1 MPVYTYTAKS
11 DPTKTIQGNIEA
23 ESEQD
28 AINKITRL
36 GFFPVSVKPED
47 LSLDK
52 REGILRLRK
61 VSNKDLL
68 LFTSQLSTLID
79 SGVNII
85 NGIKIISDQSH
96 NRYLRTVLN
105 DVIGKIKDGR
115 SLSDS
120 LATHPYL
127 FSDLYTAM
135 IHTGEA
141 SGNLR
146 VVLKRLNE
154 FFEREEEFKSSLRS
168 SLAYPLFI
176 FVVSI
181 LTVVVLLVFVI
192 PRLATMFED
201 MGQVLPLPTRIL
213 IGISGVLRAY
223 WWMVASAIAVM
234 VFWLRRLYRTPQA
247 RIALDNF
254 KLKIIIIGRIILKTE
269 ISRLVRTLA
278 LLLSSGVPI
287 TTSLDISVS
296 IIGNEVL
303 KTELRRFKEEIAA
316 GSSLSGALKS
326 SDFFPDFVT
335 NIVAVGEEAGSLE
348 KSLLRIADDYEKEV
362 NDTLKGLTRML
373 EPVVILV
380 MGLIVG
386 FIVLSMLLPIFQI
399 NLIAK

>member
-11 DPTKTIQGNIEA
+11 DPTKTIRGNIEA

-28 AINKITRL
+28 AINKITKL
-36 GFFPVSVKPED
+36 GLFPVSVKPEEFF
-47 LSLDK
+47 LD
-52 REGILRLRK
+52 RPEGILRLRK
-61 VSNKDLL
+61 VSNKDLV

-85 NGIKIISDQSH
+85 NGIKIISDQS
-96 NRYLRTVLN
+96 NNKYLKTILN
-105 DVIGKIKDGR
+105 DVTGKIKDGR

-146 VVLKRLNE
+146 IVLKRLSE
-154 FFEREEEFKSSLRS
+154 FFEKEEEFKSALRS
-168 SLAYPLFI
+168 SLTYPLFVFI
-176 FVVSI
+176 VSI

-213 IGISGVLRAY
+213 INTSGALRTY
-223 WWMVASAIAVM
+223 WWTIVAAISVLI
-234 VFWLRRLYRTPQA
+234 FWLRRMYRSPQA
-247 RIALDNF
+247 KIALDNF
-254 KLKIIIIGRIILKTE
+254 KLKIIIIGQIILKTE
-269 ISRLVRTLA
+269 ISRLMRTLA
-278 LLLSSGVPI
+278 LLISSGVPI
-287 TTSLDISVS
+287 TPSLDISVS
-296 IIGNEVL
+296 ILGNQVL
-303 KTELRRFKEEIAA
+303 KTELRRFKEQIA
-316 GSSLSGALKS
+316 GGGSLSGALKS
-326 SDFFPDFVT
+326 SSFFPDFVT
-335 NIVAVGEEAGSLE
+335 NIISVGEETGSLE

-362 NDTLKGLTRML
+362 NQTLKGLTMML